1 MGKGQPSKGPENREK
16 IGRVEKYVVGKHNG
30 AFRIKE
36 MYPSRSGFEEERK
49 WDMTKYNSTTDAEA
63 VIPEFIKVLNES
75 LPQARAPVL
84 STIVPSMSSTSLKAF
99 NQVKKKLD
107 LVNMW
112 YKDWATPPLV
122 QKKLT
127 TLAR

>member
-1 MGKGQPSKGPENREK
+1 
-16 IGRVEKYVVGKHNG
+16 
-30 AFRIKE
+30 
-36 MYPSRSGFEEERK
+36 
-49 WDMTKYNSTTDAEA
+49 MTKYNSMLEAEA
-63 VIPEFIKVLNES
+63 AITEFTKTLNRS
-75 LPQARAPVL
+75 LPQIRAPVL